1 MINFSSFVDEFLV
14 LRKMASVTAAGEAAG
29 KVLPF
34 LQKNWK
40 AGGLLGAGGA
50 VALTGAGA
58 KKDWE
63 LGRAI
68 RKQQG
73 G

>member
-1 MINFSSFVDEFLV
+1 MIDFSSFVDEFLT
-14 LRKMASVTAAGEAAG
+14 LRKTASIAAAGEAAG

-40 AGGLLGAGGA
+40 AGALVGGGGTA
-50 VALTGAGA
+50 ALVGSTA

-68 RKQQG
+68 RKQQRG
-73 G
+73 